1 MKKIK
6 ILGAGLS
13 GLTAAINL
21 AKSGY
26 TVDIYEKNKDVG
38 MRFNGDIQGLENWSD
53 KKDIIKELKESN
65 VDVDFDYSPFY
76 KIIITDG
83 SKAREICKKKPLF
96 YLLKRGSF
104 SGTIDYSLKAQALKL
119 GVNIHFQETLSPNE
133 ANIVAT
139 GPIINEA
146 VGLVKGII
154 FKTDIKDTAI
164 IAFNNKLAFQGYSYL
179 LITKRYGCLCTVVRI
194 HDAHKINLYFERT
207 KEFFLKKI
215 GFQVQPIRDV
225 QGFGSFS
232 LKRFTK
238 GNTLYVGEA
247 AGLQDFLLGFGMK
260 FAIVSGYLAAQS
272 VIYAKDYAKIA
283 NQHFGQRLRVGV
295 VNKWLWENILS
306 KKDYSLLLKFP
317 NLIENSYLI
326 HNYTWFQQAMY
337 PLAQFSLKKTYS
349 RLKS

>member
-1 MKKIK
+1 MKKII

-26 TVDIYEKNKDVG
+26 TVDVYEKNKDVG

-53 KKDIIKELKESN
+53 KKDIIQELKDMN
-65 VDVDFDYSPFY
+65 LDIDFDYSPFY
-76 KIIITDG
+76 SILLTNGIG
-83 SKAREICKKKPLF
+83 VRETRSKKPLF

-104 SGTIDYSLKAQALKL
+104 SGTLDFSLKAQALKS
-119 GVNIHFQETLSPNE
+119 GVNIHFQETISPNE

-139 GPIINEA
+139 GPIVNEA
-146 VGLVKGII
+146 VGVVKGII
-154 FKTDIKDTAI
+154 FETDINDTAI
-164 IAFNNKLAFQGYSYL
+164 IAFNNKLAFKGYSYL
-179 LITKRYGCLCTVVRI
+179 LITKKYGCLCTVVRI
-194 HDAHKINLYFERT
+194 DDAHRINLYFERT
-207 KEFFLKKI
+207 KEFFLEKI
-215 GFQVQPIRDV
+215 GFQIQPIRDV

-247 AGLQDFLLGFGMK
+247 AGLQDFLLGFGMR
-260 FAIVSGYLAAQS
+260 FAFASGYLAAQS
-272 VIYAKDYAKIA
+272 VIFAKDYTRIV
-283 NQHFGQRLRVGV
+283 NEHFGQRLRVGI

-306 KKDYSLLLKFP
+306 KKDYSLLIKFP
-317 NLIENSYLI
+317 NLIKNSYLV

-337 PLAQFSLKKTYS
+337 PLAQFSLKKTYFE
-349 RLKS
+349 LKS

>member
-1 MKKIK
+1 M
-6 ILGAGLS
+6 
-13 GLTAAINL
+13 
-21 AKSGY
+21 
-26 TVDIYEKNKDVG
+26 
-38 MRFNGDIQGLENWSD
+38 
-53 KKDIIKELKESN
+53 
-65 VDVDFDYSPFY
+65 
-76 KIIITDG
+76 
-83 SKAREICKKKPLF
+83 
-96 YLLKRGSF
+96 
-104 SGTIDYSLKAQALKL
+104 
-119 GVNIHFQETLSPNE
+119 NIHFQETLSPNE